1 MNDKSIRVNYIYNL
15 AFQILAVLLP
25 LITTPYIS
33 RVLGAGNIG
42 IYSYSDSLTGFFLM
56 FASLGILSYG
66 SREIARAQDSR
77 EERSQLFWEM
87 MAFKFWAVVLSY
99 SSFFVFLY
107 TIDVKNRIILGLLS
121 LNFLTSL
128 LDLSWFFRGMERF
141 KQLSLRNM
149 GVKLIG
155 AASTFAVV
163 RSERDLPIYVL
174 CAVLPGLVGN
184 ILLWRTALREVD
196 RVPLRQLRI
205 FRHLKPILV
214 FFIPAVSVQIYHTLD
229 KLMLQWIVKD
239 NYENGYYDQ
248 AYKIVT
254 ILLTVLTSYNG
265 VMFSRMS
272 NLYRHGDKAKAE
284 EHINRAIP
292 FVLMLGFP
300 MTVGLAVVAKRFVP
314 VFFGEG
320 YDQVVLLLQ
329 MFCPLILITGLSN
342 FVANVF
348 LIPAGKQGKSNI
360 AIVAGAATNI
370 VCNLL
375 LIPRFCAL
383 GACLATV
390 ISELVILEIMC
401 FFQKGVTRQLLKAM
415 KKYLVAALLMGVITF
430 MVDWLMPDALSVAQN
445 TLVIACLVVV
455 GVIVYFG
462 ALLVWKDNCVIELL
476 PARLKKGH

>member
-1 MNDKSIRVNYIYNL
+1 MNDKSVSANYIYNL
-15 AFQILAVLLP
+15 AFRVMAILLP

-56 FASLGILSYG
+56 LATLGALSYADRETARVRENKWDRSVIFWEIVLFKFIAATLACLLFYFFLNLKKVENKTILLILS
-66 SREIARAQDSR
+66 IQ
-77 EERSQLFWEM
+77 
-87 MAFKFWAVVLSY
+87 
-99 SSFFVFLY
+99 FLISA
-107 TIDVKNRIILGLLS
+107 T
-121 LNFLTSL
+121 
-128 LDLSWFFRGMERF
+128 DLSWFLQGTEMF

-149 GVKLIG
+149 GVKILG
-155 AASTFAVV
+155 VAMVFLMV
-163 RSERDLPIYVL
+163 RSEKDLPAYVL
-174 CAVLPGLVGN
+174 CAVLPGLIGN
-184 ILLWRTALREVD
+184 LLLWKNALQQVD
-196 RVPLRQLRI
+196 RVPLRQLRVI
-205 FRHLKPILV
+205 RHLRPILV
-214 FFIPAVSVQIYHTLD
+214 FFIPAVSVQIYHTVD
-229 KLMLQWIVKD
+229 KLMLQWIIRD

-248 AYKIVT
+248 AYKIIT

-265 VMFSRMS
+265 VMYSRMS
-272 NLYRHGDKAKAE
+272 NLFRHGDKEKIEA
-284 EHINRAIP
+284 HISQAIP

-300 MTVGLAVVAKRFVP
+300 MVVGLAVIAERFVP
-314 VFFGEG
+314 VFFGSG
-320 YDQVVLLLQ
+320 YDQVVILLRLLSP
-329 MFCPLILITGLSN
+329 MILITGLSN

-360 AIVAGAATNI
+360 AIIAGAVTNVI
-370 VCNLL
+370 CNLL
-375 LIPRFCAL
+375 LIPRLHAL
-383 GACLATV
+383 GACFATV
-390 ISELVILEIMC
+390 ISEIVILVFMC
-401 FFQKGVTRQLLKAM
+401 AFQKGVTRQLLKAM